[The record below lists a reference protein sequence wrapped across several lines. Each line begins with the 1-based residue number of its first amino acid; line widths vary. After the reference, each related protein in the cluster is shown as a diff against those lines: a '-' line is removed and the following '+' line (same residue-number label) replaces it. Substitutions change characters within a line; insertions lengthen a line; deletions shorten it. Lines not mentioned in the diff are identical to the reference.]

1 MWQFEHIEY
10 LWGLLLLIPLAILF
24 IVLLRWKKRGLSKL
38 GNAGFT
44 HGLAANHSN
53 KKFKL
58 KILLIFV
65 AIAASIVGLANL
77 RKPNNNNNTTTNG
90 IDVMIALDVSKSML
104 SQDEKPT
111 RLDKAKQF
119 IHQLSQGLQN
129 NNIGLVVF
137 AGEAFLQMPLTND
150 IAASKI
156 FIGNA
161 STDLV
166 GVQGTAIGDALL
178 LCNASLDTKTKQSKA
193 VVLITD
199 GDDHDNKAIDAAKQ
213 LAEQGAVVYTVGVGS
228 LKGAPI
234 IENGT
239 QEYKRDKNG
248 ETVITKLNETLLKEI
263 ATHTN
268 GNYYT
273 LDNVST
279 VANNVTTALNSLQKK
294 SISNTGGTIQFNSW
308 YMYFVALAI
317 LLLMLEL
324 FISERKKTIA

>member
-1 MWQFEHIEY
+1 MWQFEHIQY
-10 LWGLLLLIPLAILF
+10 LWGLLMLIPLAILF
-24 IVLLRWKKRGLSKL
+24 IMLLRWKKRGLSKL
-38 GNAGFT
+38 GNAGLI
-44 HGLAANHSN
+44 HGLTANHSN
-53 KKFKL
+53 KKFQL
-58 KILLIFV
+58 KIVFIFV
-65 AIAASIVGLANL
+65 AIAASIVALANL
-77 RKPNNNNNTTTNG
+77 RKPNSNNNTTTNG

-119 IHQLSQGLQN
+119 IDQLSQGLQN

-199 GDDHDNKAIDAAKQ
+199 GDDHDNKAINAAKQ

-239 QEYKRDKNG
+239 QEYKRDNNG
-248 ETVITKLNETLLKEI
+248 ETVITKLNEPLLKDI
-263 ATHTN
+263 ATQTN

-294 SISNTGGTIQFNSW
+294 PISNTGGTIQFNSW

-317 LLLMLEL
+317 LLLILEL

>member
-1 MWQFEHIEY
+1 
-10 LWGLLLLIPLAILF
+10 
-24 IVLLRWKKRGLSKL
+24 
-38 GNAGFT
+38 
-44 HGLAANHSN
+44 
-53 KKFKL
+53 
-58 KILLIFV
+58 
-65 AIAASIVGLANL
+65 
-77 RKPNNNNNTTTNG
+77 
-90 IDVMIALDVSKSML
+90 
-104 SQDEKPT
+104 
-111 RLDKAKQF
+111 
-119 IHQLSQGLQN
+119 
-129 NNIGLVVF
+129 LVVF

-263 ATHTN
+263 ATQTN

-279 VANNVTTALNSLQKK
+279 VANNVTTALNSLQK
-294 SISNTGGTIQFNSW
+294 NQ
-308 YMYFVALAI
+308 LAI
-317 LLLMLEL
+317 LVERFNLIVGICILLLLQFCYLFLNFLFLNVKKQLLENS
-324 FISERKKTIA
+324 FNHIYFYCKCCCCNGSKRKCYHC